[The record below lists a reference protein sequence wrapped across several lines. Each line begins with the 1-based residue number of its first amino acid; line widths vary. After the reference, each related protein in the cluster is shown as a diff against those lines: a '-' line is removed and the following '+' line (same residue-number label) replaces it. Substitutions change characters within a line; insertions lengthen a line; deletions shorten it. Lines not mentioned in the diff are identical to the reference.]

1 MSKKS
6 QEYSWR
12 YSTVTSQTPEE
23 GRTILDLVRTSFKPS
38 CHIKKISKNEYIK
51 GRYKEDGTFVTDKEI
66 AKNLETGEEE
76 EFTLV
81 YTFAEKGEHMRNR
94 RSLRQIFRTLRQ
106 LIGTNFKGGD
116 SELFLTLTYAEQTN
130 DASKIYNDLDK
141 FWKRLKYKH
150 QTLKYIAIVEPHATG
165 MFHIH
170 MLLADTTGQPL
181 FIPWEELKETW
192 GHGMIEIDRLE
203 DIDHMGAY
211 FIAYFSN
218 LELTPDEVTLYE
230 EQDDIVEK
238 NGKKY
243 IKGKRLDYYPEH
255 MRIYRHSRN
264 CDKPSKL
271 TGYDADAALIGAQLK
286 YQHETTFEDEGTE
299 YHILTAQYVRE
310 NDAPIQE

>member
-6 QEYSWR
+6 QEFNWR
-12 YSTVTSQTPEE
+12 YNAVTEQTPE
-23 GRTILDLVRTSFKPS
+23 GGVSILDVVRTSFVPK
-38 CHIKKISKNEYIK
+38 CHIKKVSKYEYMK
-51 GRYKEDGTFVTDKEI
+51 GHYKEDGTFLSD
-66 AKNLETGEEE
+66 GE
-76 EFTLV
+76 V
-81 YTFAEKGEHMRNR
+81 YTFAEKEQHMRNR

-106 LIGTNFKGGD
+106 LIATNFKGGE

-130 DASKIYNDLDK
+130 DPAQIHDDLVK

-150 QTLKYIAIVEPHATG
+150 DTLKYIAIVEPHATG

-192 GHGMIEIDRLE
+192 GLGMIEIDRLE

-230 EQDDIVEK
+230 EQDDVIEK
-238 NGKKY
+238 DGKKY

-264 CDKPSKL
+264 CDKPNKV
-271 TGYDADAALIGAQLK
+271 TGYDADAALIGAKLR
-286 YQHETTFEDEGTE
+286 YQHETTFEDDGNE
-299 YHILTAQYVRE
+299 YHILTAQYIKEGAASRSSAE
-310 NDAPIQE
+310 EIL